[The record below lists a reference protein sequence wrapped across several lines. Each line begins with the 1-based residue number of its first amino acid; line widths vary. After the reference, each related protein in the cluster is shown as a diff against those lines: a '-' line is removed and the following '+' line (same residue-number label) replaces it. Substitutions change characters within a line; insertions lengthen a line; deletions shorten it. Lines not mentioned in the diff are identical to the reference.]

1 MVSDNV
7 SDSGRRFFLSCD
19 WGTSSFR
26 LRLVECRGLKV
37 LAQQDSSEGTAQT
50 HDLWSAAAQPPER
63 RVDFYRAVL
72 RPHLERLRAA
82 AGSSLD
88 GVPIVMSGMAS
99 STLGLRELPYK
110 PMPFAVDGSDLL
122 TEPIAP
128 AADFPH
134 PILLISG
141 ACTPDDVM
149 RGEETQLVGCRFA
162 RTPEA
167 QLFLHPGTHAKHVEV
182 RDGQA
187 VGLRTY
193 MTGELFALLSKQS
206 ILAGSIE
213 KGGTLQDD
221 EKSHLRWFE
230 QGVRAGRDG
239 NLLHDAFAVRT
250 NDLFGRAGRRDNR
263 FYLSGLLIGAEC
275 RDLLARPP
283 ARITLAGEP
292 ELLAHYAAALRT
304 LGIAERCP
312 VQLQGAEQ
320 VTLEGQFAVLR
331 RH

>member
-1 MVSDNV
+1 MTV
-7 SDSGRRFFLSCD
+7 GHGPCFLSCD

-26 LRLVECRGLKV
+26 LRLVECQGLKV
-37 LAQQDSSEGTAQT
+37 LAQQDSAEGTAQT
-50 HDLWSAAAQPPER
+50 HRLWSAAAQAPER
-63 RVDFYRAVL
+63 RTDFYRGVL
-72 RPHLERLRAA
+72 RPHLERLCAA
-82 AGSSLD
+82 AGSGLD

-99 STLGLRELPYK
+99 STLGLRELPYR

-122 TEPIAP
+122 TERIAP

-134 PILLISG
+134 SILLISG
-141 ACTPDDVM
+141 ACMADDVM
-149 RGEETQLVGCRFA
+149 RGEETQLVGCRFE

-187 VGLRTY
+187 RSLRTY
-193 MTGELFALLSKQS
+193 MTGELFALLSKDS

-213 KGGTLQDD
+213 QGGTLQDD
-221 EKSHLRWFE
+221 ESHLHWFE

-250 NDLFGRAGRRDNR
+250 NDLFGRASRRDNR

-275 RDLLARPP
+275 RDLLAQPP
-283 ARITLAGEP
+283 ARITLAGES

-304 LGIAERCP
+304 LGIAGRCP
-312 VQLQGAEQ
+312 VHLQSAEQ
-320 VTLEGQFAVLR
+320 VTLEGQLAVLR